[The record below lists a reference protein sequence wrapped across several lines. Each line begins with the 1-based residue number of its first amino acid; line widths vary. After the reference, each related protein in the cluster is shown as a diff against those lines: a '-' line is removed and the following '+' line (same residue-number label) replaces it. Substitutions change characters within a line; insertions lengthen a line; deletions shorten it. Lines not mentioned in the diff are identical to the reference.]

1 MGGGTGGAGGGTFSK
16 GQTGVGK
23 FLRSGLGSGL
33 IGGLADGIGSLF
45 TIGAQKRAA
54 TTSYKRQKEFWN
66 MQNAYNTF
74 KAQMQRLKDAGLN
87 PALMYGQGNVGNAMG
102 LSSVGKA
109 DVSGP
114 SFAQSVASGSQMS
127 LLNSQKKLLESQA
140 TLNAIKGANDT
151 EQVGI
156 AKYLAKYQADKMT
169 QDIKVGEQQVKN
181 MVQQKLTEIQKE
193 SLTKQQYENEKIIKE
208 INAIDKD
215 FLKRNKTSKYD
226 INIIRG
232 LKEITGNISNAI
244 GMFINYFSPGWNY
257 KN

>member
-1 MGGGTGGAGGGTFSK
+1 MTGGKSAGYLNQGSRGI
-16 GQTGVGK
+16 
-23 FLRSGLGSGL
+23 SGGL
-33 IGGLADGIGSLF
+33 IGGLASGLGSLF

-54 TTSYKRQKEFWN
+54 TTAFKRQKELFDY
-66 MQNAYNTF
+66 QNAYNTP
-74 KAQMQRLKDAGLN
+74 AMQMKRLKDAGLN
-87 PALMYGQGNVGNAMG
+87 PALMYGQGTTGNATG
-102 LSSVGKA
+102 FAGVQQAG
-109 DVSGP
+109 VTGP
-114 SFAQSVASGSQMS
+114 ELAQSVASGAQMD
-127 LLNSQKKLLESQA
+127 LLNSQRKLLDSQA
-140 TLNAIKGANDT
+140 TLNAIKGANET

-156 AKYLAKYQADKMT
+156 AKYLSRYQADKMT
-169 QDIKVGEQQVKN
+169 QDVKVGEQQVKN
-181 MVQQKLTEIQKE
+181 MVQQRLTEIQKE

-244 GMFINYFSPGWNY
+244 GMFINYFSPGWDY

>member
-1 MGGGTGGAGGGTFSK
+1 MTGGKSAGYLNQGSK
-16 GQTGVGK
+16 GI
-23 FLRSGLGSGL
+23 SGGL
-33 IGGLADGIGSLF
+33 IGGLASGLGSLF

-54 TTSYKRQKEFWN
+54 TTAFKRQKELFDY
-66 MQNAYNTF
+66 QNAYNTPA
-74 KAQMQRLKDAGLN
+74 KQMERLKAAGLN
-87 PALMYGQGNVGNAMG
+87 PALMYGQGTTGNATG
-102 LSSVGKA
+102 FAGVQQAG
-109 DVSGP
+109 VTGP
-114 SFAQSVASGSQMS
+114 ELAQSVASGAQMD
-127 LLNSQKKLLESQA
+127 LLNSQRKLLDSQA
-140 TLNAIKGANDT
+140 TLNAIKGANET

-156 AKYLAKYQADKMT
+156 AKYLSRYQADKMT
-169 QDIKVGEQQVKN
+169 QDVKVGEQQVKN
-181 MVQQKLTEIQKE
+181 MVQQRLTEIQKE

-244 GMFINYFSPGWNY
+244 GMFINYFSPGWDY